1 MRKLFPWLP
10 VSAIAGPIFAELF
23 MTNKNKVQAHYIS
36 TKMFVKFA
44 VDGKRKKMYDNTRKL
59 VEQPLCI
66 KMRNYLV

>member
-1 MRKLFPWLP
+1 
-10 VSAIAGPIFAELF
+10 